1 MKYYLLFTEYEEM
14 FFNIFSLFFK
24 SNKIIYSWKILMNL
38 FLCHH
43 YCRNDVLSAL
53 SPISGIRK
61 KVSGCQVWRVRGLG
75 NNKQLMCE
83 GIFLRITKRFCSTH
97 LGRYCLQLG
106 SRTFPIEGHLQLIDE
121 HFVTLRTT

>member
-61 KVSGCQVWRVRGLG
+61 KSLRVPGLES
-75 NNKQLMCE
+75 E
-83 GIFLRITKRFCSTH
+83 GT
-97 LGRYCLQLG
+97 G
-106 SRTFPIEGHLQLIDE
+106 E
-121 HFVTLRTT
+121 